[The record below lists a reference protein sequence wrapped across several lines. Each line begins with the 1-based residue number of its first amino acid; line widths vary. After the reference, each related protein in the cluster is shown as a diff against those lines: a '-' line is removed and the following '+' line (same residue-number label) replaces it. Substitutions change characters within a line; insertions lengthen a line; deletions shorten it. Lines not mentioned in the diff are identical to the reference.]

1 MIQQRIERRQL
12 RPCPPDFA
20 ETFVLIG
27 RLACEEH
34 YGAGRLTINRW
45 LAESD
50 KAALLKER
58 AKEAAKQGHVGPNA
72 VSRYGRETV
81 DNWRAEGGKLT
92 RVEVGKIL
100 DQAIPVSR
108 NRIGFT
114 LARRAAQHLRIV
126 RNGGFIVSPAGG
138 DMWWVG
144 TKRITAEAMVELAK
158 AKGFDPNLSERG

>member
-1 MIQQRIERRQL
+1 MMASW
-12 RPCPPDFA
+12 PVPADFD
-20 ETFVLIG
+20 EQFVRLG
-27 RLACEEH
+27 RLQCETH
-34 YGAGRLTINRW
+34 YRVGRNVINAW
-45 LAESD
+45 LRRSGKTRLLALRAE
-50 KAALLKER
+50 
-58 AKEAAKQGHVGPNA
+58 EAAKQGHVGPNA

-81 DNWRAEGGKLT
+81 DSWRAEGGKLT
-92 RVEVGKIL
+92 RAEVGKIL

-114 LARRAAQHLRIV
+114 LARRAAHYLRIV
-126 RNGGFIVSPAGG
+126 RNGGFIVSPAGN